1 MARARDTVINM
12 GQSSLYWSRCLIVA
26 LTSACSAPAQK
37 PTAPQTAAAGSAQ
50 SPLDKLMRERMNK
63 VFSQLIFQV
72 FHAEGDP
79 DFTAL
84 TQQAVE
90 LRGTVDRVRHLP
102 TPAVVTS
109 DEAREVFYTYND
121 ALQRDSDKFS
131 VAVDHHDVD
140 SMKSLLTKIGQTCNQ
155 CHHFFRLKIDD
166 APEK

>member
-1 MARARDTVINM
+1 MIAT
-12 GQSSLYWSRCLIVA
+12 
-26 LTSACSAPAQK
+26 ACSAPAPK
-37 PTAPQTAAAGSAQ
+37 PATTTAAATGSAQ
-50 SPLDKLMRERMNK
+50 SPLDKLMRDRMNK

-72 FHAEGDP
+72 FHADGDP
-79 DFTAL
+79 DFAAL
-84 TQQAVE
+84 TQQAGE
-90 LRGTVDRVRHLP
+90 LRSVVDSVRHLP
-102 TPAVVTS
+102 TPTVVSS

>member
-1 MARARDTVINM
+1 MRYSIAAIFVLACGSPPAKDPATP
-12 GQSSLYWSRCLIVA
+12 A
-26 LTSACSAPAQK
+26 SAA
-37 PTAPQTAAAGSAQ
+37 TAPKTQSA
-50 SPLDKLMRERMNK
+50 LDKLMRDKMNT

-79 DFTAL
+79 DYGAL
-84 TQQAVE
+84 AQQAVE

-102 TPAVVTS
+102 TPSVVSS

-131 VAVDHHDVD
+131 TAVDHHDLD